1 VLTATDDDVL
11 AFPAAE
17 AVAAMWEAVGAHGA
31 GELCAPARTT
41 IALGEASMTLT
52 SGRLPG
58 VASGFRLYSSAPE
71 APSEVTLIFQPGAE
85 PIGIVLGKN
94 LGRRRTGALGGV
106 AARLC
111 AREDAGTIGF
121 IGAGEQAYTQL
132 WAIATVRDLQ
142 LVKVHSRSPAT
153 AERFAAKAR
162 SELGLTVDVVGGA
175 RDAVAGSDILVLSTP
190 ARSPLIEASWIEPGT
205 HVHTLGPKGAAEG
218 ECPKDLV
225 QAATLLVSD
234 SPVQL
239 SAMEGLDSPWTGGR
253 VAISLGEIL
262 VGASP
267 GRVSRDDITLYASV
281 GLSGTEVLL
290 ASRILN
296 GAK

>member
-11 AFPAAE
+11 ALPASE
-17 AVAAMWEAVGAHGA
+17 AVEAMWAAVAAHGA
-31 GELCAPARTT
+31 GELCAPARST

-71 APSEVTLIFQPGAE
+71 APGEITLIFQPGQE
-85 PIGIVLGKN
+85 PIGIVMGKN

-111 AREDAGTIGF
+111 AREDARTIGL

-132 WAIATVRDLQ
+132 WAIAAVRDLQ
-142 LVKVHSRSPAT
+142 LVKVHSRSAGT

-162 SELGLTVDVVGGA
+162 SELGLTVEVAAAA
-175 RDAVAGSDILVLSTP
+175 RDAVAESDILVLSTP
-190 ARSPLIEASWIEPGT
+190 ARTPLIEASWIEPGT
-205 HVHTLGPKGAAEG
+205 HVHTLGPKGEAEG

-225 QAATLLVSD
+225 RAATLLVSD

-239 SAMEGLDSPWTGGR
+239 SAMEGLNAPWTGGR
-253 VAISLGEIL
+253 VAVSLGGIL
-262 VGASP
+262 IGAAP
-267 GRVSRDDITLYASV
+267 GRVDRDDITLYASV
-281 GLSGTEVLL
+281 GLAGTEVLL

-296 GAK
+296 GAR

>member
-1 VLTATDDDVL
+1 VLIATDDDVL
-11 AFPAAE
+11 AFPASE
-17 AVAAMWEAVGAHGA
+17 AVATMWAAVAAHGA

-71 APSEVTLIFQPGAE
+71 APSEVTLIFQPGEE
-85 PIGIVLGKN
+85 PIGIVVGKT

-111 AREDAGTIGF
+111 AREDARTIGF

-132 WAIATVRDLQ
+132 WAIAAVRDLQ
-142 LVKVHSRSPAT
+142 LVRVHSRSPGT

-162 SELGLTVDVVGGA
+162 TELGLTVEVVSAA
-175 RDAVAGSDILVLSTP
+175 RAAVAGSDILVLSTP
-190 ARSPLIEASWIEPGT
+190 AQSPLIEASWIEPGT

-218 ECPKDLV
+218 ECPKELV
-225 QAATLLVSD
+225 QSATLLVSD

-239 SAMEGLDSPWTGGR
+239 SAMEGPDAPWTGGR
-253 VAISLGEIL
+253 VADSLGEIL
-262 VGASP
+262 IGAVP
-267 GRVSRDDITLYASV
+267 GRVSPDDITLYASV
-281 GLSGTEVLL
+281 GLAGTEVLL
-290 ASRILN
+290 ARRILDR
-296 GAK
+296 AR